1 MTTATTERERSGDP
15 LINVDDVTFG
25 YGEIPVLESVSIDVE
40 PGSFLGLVGPNGSGK
55 STLLD
60 LMLGLRRPD
69 SGTVSLFGEPAHEFD
84 AGERI
89 GYVAQDATKAA
100 RDMPVTVREVVEMG
114 RYPRRLFGRFS
125 TARRAV
131 EAALEEAEFADLTG
145 LTPREMVEIG
155 RDSRRLFGQ
164 LSAADQRA
172 VEEALEQVGITD
184 LASRRVG
191 RLSGG
196 QRQRVFI
203 ARALASEADLLALDE
218 PTVGV
223 DAESR
228 EEFYSLLADLNAT
241 GLTVI
246 LIEHDIGVVTTYA
259 TDVAC
264 LNRQLYFDGDPSAF
278 VETDALAQA
287 YGTDQHVLHHDH

>member
-1 MTTATTERERSGDP
+1 MTTATTKKERSADP
-15 LINVDDVTFG
+15 LISVDDVTFG
-25 YGEIPVLESVSIDVE
+25 YGEIPVLESVSIDIE
-40 PGSFLGLVGPNGSGK
+40 PGSFLGLVGPNGSDK

-60 LMLGLRRPD
+60 LILGLRRPD
-69 SGTVSLFGEPAHEFD
+69 EGTVTLFGEPAHKFD

-125 TARRAV
+125 PEDR
-131 EAALEEAEFADLTG
+131 
-145 LTPREMVEIG
+145 
-155 RDSRRLFGQ
+155 
-164 LSAADQRA
+164 RA
-172 VEEALEQVGITD
+172 VEEALEQVGISD

-196 QRQRVFI
+196 QRQRAFI

-228 EEFYSLLADLNAT
+228 EEFYSLLHDLNAT

-246 LIEHDIGVVTTYA
+246 LIEHDIGVVTTYT
-259 TDVAC
+259 TDIVC
-264 LNRQLYFDGDPSAF
+264 LNRQLYFDGDPNAF

-287 YGTDQHVLHHDH
+287 YGTDQHVLDHDH